1 MSLGFAAAV
10 AKLGPPIAE
19 FLLKH
24 YISEGAAAS
33 GKGLLDI
40 AAGRITDEESQRVA
54 VRQFEDIGDKV
65 VRQLLPLFENVE
77 NISAEA
83 VAYEVGLTLAAHLS
97 AEFFLERDLDPAK
110 LGIALRAARPLARGM
125 FSQEEISL
133 YERSLDEAIRYMV
146 GVAQNLPRFEVQ
158 AAATAL
164 GRLSRIGGD
173 LEKVLDGIARIE
185 RLVQQTD
192 AGETT
197 RRYEA
202 DYRQAVQRNLD
213 YLELF
218 GADISPEAQ
227 RHSLSVG
234 YVSLNLTS
242 STAGRAPA
250 THSADTLMLLLA
262 VGDGRLL
269 LRGDAGSGKSTL
281 LRWLAI
287 ETASGRQLQH
297 PAVRNWLV
305 RASWEAITAD
315 AGGGKSTLLRWP
327 AIETASG
334 RQVQPQSVRNWLAH
348 ASGRTITAK
357 EFNSVLRSLIIHYSH
372 TDFTLDL
379 PVGAGSQALLQHIF
393 GNGRIP
399 FLIRLRDCSNGTLP
413 APEDLPPL
421 IANELGRPPVDWVKS
436 VLDEGNGLLLLDGV
450 DEVPDQRR
458 ETVRRGL
465 EALTGRYPRNQ
476 FVVTTRP
483 AAVPEGWLAS
493 GGFVEASINPMSP
506 PDRAEFIR
514 RWHAAV
520 SDELVRQG
528 RPENLSPLAD
538 ELIAKL
544 SESPAIARLAT
555 NPLLCAALCA
565 LHRDRHR
572 KLPES
577 QSELCEALC
586 QLLLH
591 RRETQAG
598 LHLSEFPREYSDLT
612 YEQKRAIVQAI
623 AHYMVRNEDSVISD
637 TDALAETREALA
649 RFPSGRQGDAPVVLR
664 ALIERSGVLREQRP
678 HAIDFVHNTIKEFL
692 AAEVFVEHRD
702 VTTLARRALDD
713 AWKQVVLFA
722 SATRDRKFATRLAEK
737 ITQLANEI
745 EDADAARRMR
755 LAAVS
760 CRYAALHMD
769 PEMVQA
775 LAVIEEALVPPRSMN
790 DAEALVG
797 SGDNVVPLLRYKR
810 MNAREAAA
818 SVRTLRLIGT
828 DAAQRVLY
836 GYVNDQR
843 LAVATELAQAINP
856 LRLAAV
862 RAQIARGKRLSIAI
876 SRQITD
882 LVPLS
887 EISGIET
894 LSLQGA
900 RITDCDRLSGLTSLR
915 SLDLSGSHLES
926 LVGLSPLSEL
936 EELDISFT
944 PVKFLEPIKSLSKL
958 TSLNLSGVQ
967 VSDFGPVGYIDNL
980 RTLNLAQTNF
990 ADLGLLS
997 LCSKLEY
1004 LNLSGTQ
1011 VSELNTLD
1019 KLYNLQTLWLLGV
1032 EINNIDIILN
1042 LPKIRELHVSD
1053 LNDSDR
1059 NKLAKVGNILI
1070 RHLRKLG
1077 GIYVEQRTNPEPLT
1091 GPIS

>member
-19 FLLKH
+19 YLLKR
-24 YISEGAAAS
+24 YISEGVAAS

-40 AAGRITDEESQRVA
+40 AASRITDEESQRVA

-65 VRQLLPLFENVE
+65 VRRLLPLFENVE
-77 NISAEA
+77 NLSAEA

-97 AEFFLERDLDPAK
+97 VEFFLERDLDPAK
-110 LGIALRAARPLARGM
+110 LGIALRAARPLARSM

-242 STAGRAPA
+242 STARGAPA
-250 THSADTLMLLLA
+250 THSADSLMLLLA

-287 ETASGRQLQH
+287 ETASGRQLQRS
-297 PAVRNWLV
+297 AVFNWLV
-305 RASWEAITAD
+305 HAPVRAITAG
-315 AGGGKSTLLRWP
+315 AGGGKSTLLRSS

-334 RQVQPQSVRNWLAH
+334 RQLQPPSVRNWLAH
-348 ASGRTITAK
+348 APGRTITTK
-357 EFNSVLRSLIIHYSH
+357 EFNNLMRSLIIDY
-372 TDFTLDL
+372 DPNFTLDV
-379 PVGAGSQALLQHIF
+379 PVGEGSQALVPQIF
-393 GNGRIP
+393 QNGRIP

-465 EALTGRYPRNQ
+465 EALTGRYPKNQ

-483 AAVPEGWLAS
+483 AAVPEGWLAA

-528 RPENLSPLAD
+528 RPENLSALAD
-538 ELIAKL
+538 ELMAKL
-544 SESPAIARLAT
+544 TESPAIARLAT

-702 VTTLARRALDD
+702 VATLARRALDD

-722 SATRDRKFATRLAEK
+722 SATRDRKFATRLVEK
-737 ITQLANEI
+737 IMQLANEM
-745 EDADAARRMR
+745 EDADRTRRMQ

-775 LAVIEEALVPPRSMN
+775 LAVIEESLVPPRSMN

-828 DAAQRVLY
+828 DAAQRVLL

-862 RAQIARGKRLSIAI
+862 RAQIVRGKRLSIAI

-882 LVPLS
+882 LAPLS
-887 EISGIET
+887 EISGVET
-894 LSLQGA
+894 LSLHGA
-900 RITDCDRLSGLTSLR
+900 RITDCDRLSGLTNLR
-915 SLDLSGSHLES
+915 WLDLSSSHVES

-958 TSLNLSGVQ
+958 TRLNLIGVQ
-967 VSDFGPVGYIDNL
+967 VSDFGPVGYLRNL
-980 RTLNLAQTNF
+980 RILNLATTNF

-997 LCSKLEY
+997 LCSKLEH
-1004 LNLSGTQ
+1004 LNLISTR

-1019 KLYNLQTLWLLGV
+1019 RLYNLETLSLLGL
-1032 EINNIDIILN
+1032 EINDIDIVLN
-1042 LPKIRELHVSD
+1042 LPKLRELHVSD

-1059 NKLAKVGNILI
+1059 DKLAKVRNIVV
-1070 RHLRKLG
+1070 RDYTKVGAFHVAR
-1077 GIYVEQRTNPEPLT
+1077 RTIT
-1091 GPIS
+1091 GPIG

>member
-1 MSLGFAAAV
+1 MSLGFAVAV
-10 AKLGPPIAE
+10 AKLGAPIVE

-24 YISEGAAAS
+24 YITEGAAAS
-33 GKGLLDI
+33 GKGLIDI
-40 AAGRITDEESQRVA
+40 AAGKITDEESQRVA
-54 VRQFEDIGDKV
+54 ARQFEDIGDKV
-65 VRQLLPLFENVE
+65 VRRLLPLFENLEDV
-77 NISAEA
+77 SAEA

-125 FSQEEISL
+125 FSQPEISL
-133 YERSLDEAIRYMV
+133 YERSLDEAIRYTV

-158 AAATAL
+158 APATAL

-173 LEKVLDGIARIE
+173 VEKVLDGIARIE
-185 RLVQQTD
+185 RLVQHTD

-242 STAGRAPA
+242 STAGRTPA
-250 THSADTLMLLLA
+250 THSADSLILLLA
-262 VGDGRLL
+262 DGAGRLL

-287 ETASGRQLQH
+287 ETASGRQLQ
-297 PAVRNWLV
+297 PLALRNWL
-305 RASWEAITAD
+305 I
-315 AGGGKSTLLRWP
+315 
-327 AIETASG
+327 
-334 RQVQPQSVRNWLAH
+334 H
-348 ASGRTITAK
+348 ASRRTITAGENITLNHPLPMISQK
-357 EFNSVLRSLIIHYSH
+357 EFAVISRYL
-372 TDFTLDL
+372 LDV
-379 PVGAGSQALLQHIF
+379 PSDVNFNFNIPFEAGLASAQQIF
-393 GNGRIP
+393 ENARIP
-399 FLIRLRDCSNGTLP
+399 FLIRLRDCNNGTLP

-450 DEVPDQRR
+450 DEVPNQRR
-458 ETVRRGL
+458 ETVRGGL
-465 EALTGRYPRNQ
+465 EALIGRYPKNQ

-493 GGFVEASINPMSP
+493 GGFAEASINPMSP

-538 ELIAKL
+538 ELISKL

-598 LHLSEFPREYSDLT
+598 LRLSEFPREYSDLT

-623 AHYMVRNEDSVISD
+623 AHYMVRNEDSVISE

-649 RFPSGRQGDAPVVLR
+649 RFPSGRQGDAPLVLR

-702 VTTLARRALDD
+702 VAALARRALDD

-722 SATRDRKFATRLAEK
+722 SATRDRKFATRLVEK
-737 ITQLANEI
+737 ITQLANEM

-755 LAAVS
+755 LSAVS

-769 PEMVQA
+769 PKMVEA
-775 LAVIEEALVPPRSMN
+775 LAVIEKALVPPRSMN

-818 SVRTLRLIGT
+818 SARTLRLIGT
-828 DAAQRVLY
+828 DAAQRVLD

-856 LRLAAV
+856 LRLAAI

-876 SRQITD
+876 LRQITD
-882 LVPLS
+882 LAPLS
-887 EISGIET
+887 EISGVET
-894 LSLQGA
+894 LSLEGA
-900 RITDCDRLSGLTSLR
+900 QITDCDGLSGLTSLR
-915 SLDLSGSHLES
+915 SLDLSGSHLKS
-926 LVGLSPLSEL
+926 LVGLLPLSEL
-936 EELDISFT
+936 EKLDISYT
-944 PVKFLEPIKSLSKL
+944 SVTFLEPVKSLSKL
-958 TSLNLSGVQ
+958 TSLKLSGVP
-967 VSDFGPVGYIDNL
+967 VSDFGPVGYLRNL
-980 RTLNLAQTNF
+980 KVLDLRNTNF

-997 LCSKLEY
+997 LCSKL
-1004 LNLSGTQ
+1004 
-1011 VSELNTLD
+1011 
-1019 KLYNLQTLWLLGV
+1019 
-1032 EINNIDIILN
+1032 
-1042 LPKIRELHVSD
+1042 
-1053 LNDSDR
+1053 
-1059 NKLAKVGNILI
+1059 
-1070 RHLRKLG
+1070 
-1077 GIYVEQRTNPEPLT
+1077 
-1091 GPIS
+1091 

>member
-1 MSLGFAAAV
+1 MSLGFAVAV
-10 AKLGPPIAE
+10 AKLGAPIAE

-33 GKGLLDI
+33 GKGLIDI
-40 AAGRITDEESQRVA
+40 AAGKITDEESQRVA

-65 VRQLLPLFENVE
+65 VRRLLPLFENLE
-77 NISAEA
+77 DISAEA

-110 LGIALRAARPLARGM
+110 LGIALRAARPLARGS
-125 FSQEEISL
+125 FSQAETTL
-133 YERSLDEAIRYMV
+133 YERSLDEAIRYIV
-146 GVAQNLPRFEVQ
+146 GVAQNLPAFEVQ

-242 STAGRAPA
+242 SPSGRAPA
-250 THSADTLMLLLA
+250 IHSADSLIFLLA

-287 ETASGRQLQH
+287 EIAAGRPLQRSAIFNWLVHTSGSTITANALRILQTSMSKSAVGRQLQLT
-297 PAVRNWLV
+297 AARNRLV
-305 RASWEAITAD
+305 HTISEDIP
-315 AGGGKSTLLRWP
+315 SSYP
-327 AIETASG
+327 IS
-334 RQVQPQSVRNWLAH
+334 VQMKQYFDSFR
-348 ASGRTITAK
+348 
-357 EFNSVLRSLIIHYSH
+357 FDD
-372 TDFTLDL
+372 TDF
-379 PVGAGSQALLQHIF
+379 S
-393 GNGRIP
+393 RIP

-413 APEDLPPL
+413 APEDLPLL

-450 DEVPDQRR
+450 DEVPDLRR

-465 EALTGRYPRNQ
+465 EALIRRYPKNQ

-483 AAVPEGWLAS
+483 AAVPEGWLTS
-493 GGFVEASINPMSP
+493 GGFAEASINPMSP
-506 PDRAEFIR
+506 LDRAEFIR

-544 SESPAIARLAT
+544 SDSPAIARLAT

-623 AHYMVRNEDSVISD
+623 AHYMVRNEDSVIGD

-702 VTTLARRALDD
+702 VATLARRALDD

-722 SATRDRKFATRLAEK
+722 SATRDRKFATRLVEK
-737 ITQLANEI
+737 ITQLANEM

-760 CRYAALHMD
+760 CRYTALHMD

-775 LAVIEEALVPPRSMN
+775 LAGIEKALVPPRSMN

-810 MNAREAAA
+810 MNAKEAAA

-828 DAAQRVLY
+828 DAALHVLN
-836 GYVNDQR
+836 GYVNDPR

-856 LRLAAV
+856 IRLTAI
-862 RAQIARGKRLSIAI
+862 RTQIARGKRLPIAI
-876 SRQITD
+876 TRQITD
-882 LVPLS
+882 LAPLS
-887 EISGIET
+887 EISGVET
-894 LSLQGA
+894 LSLQA
-900 RITDCDRLSGLTSLR
+900 AQITDCDGLSGLTSLR
-915 SLDLSGSHLES
+915 LLDLSSSHIAS
-926 LVGLSPLSEL
+926 LVGLSSLCEL

-944 PVKFLEPIKSLSKL
+944 PVTLLEPIKNLSKL
-958 TSLNLSGVQ
+958 TSLNLSRVP
-967 VSDFGPVGYIDNL
+967 VSDFGPVGYLHNL
-980 RTLNLAQTNF
+980 RVLNLNNTAF

-997 LCSKLEY
+997 LCSKLER

-1011 VSELNTLD
+1011 VSNLSTIE
-1019 KLYNLQTLWLLGV
+1019 KLYNLRALSLVGV
-1032 EINNIDIILN
+1032 EINDMDVIIN
-1042 LPKIRELHVSD
+1042 LPKLRVLDVFDVNIT
-1053 LNDSDR
+1053 DR
-1059 NKLAKVGNILI
+1059 YKLTQKDITV
-1070 RHLRKLG
+1070 RYWRKFG
-1077 GIYVEQRTNPEPLT
+1077 GGGYYSSEPASSQ
-1091 GPIS
+1091 P